1 MERES
6 TGPTVPTERRELVGL
21 AGLAVVLVVAVAAR
35 WLAVGMEGHNGDVL
49 VIHRW
54 AERMAEVGPWGFYP
68 GWISVYPALLYLYWP
83 MGLLLDGE
91 ALDLA
96 IKASSI
102 PFDLA
107 IGLVLWLIVRRWASP
122 GAAVGAAALYLLNPA
137 VLIAG
142 PLWGQI
148 DAAGTLL
155 FLLALMA
162 TASRRWATAGALAM
176 LAGMTKPQFGLVIIP
191 VVFVALWLWRTP
203 AGIRP
208 LAWTAMGA
216 LAVYVLLGA
225 PLLLDPVRYADQL
238 LQNAGTRPFVSLF
251 ALNPWGLLVGFE
263 VPDGWL
269 AVVGAILL
277 VIGLLAATIP
287 LWRRQD
293 LGALLVAGTL
303 IVFAF
308 YFLPTRAHERYLFPA
323 MALLAPFAVLSLR
336 GLAAYLVLSA
346 AFAASLLHALTYIN
360 SAAVPEAL
368 LGVLRTTPSVW
379 VMGLVLIGAACAEV
393 WLLAR
398 DMTAE
403 RAAQRADDPRMRRWP

>member
-1 MERES
+1 MEREP
-6 TGPTVPTERRELVGL
+6 TGPTVPTEWRELVGL
-21 AGLAVVLVVAVAAR
+21 AGLAIVLVVAVAAR
-35 WLAVGMEGHNGDVL
+35 WLALGMEGHNGDVL
-49 VIHRW
+49 IIHRW

-122 GAAVGAAALYLLNPA
+122 GAAVGASALYLLNPA

-176 LAGMTKPQFGLVIIP
+176 LAGMAKPQFGLVIIP

-208 LAWTAMGA
+208 LARTALGA
-216 LAVYVLLGA
+216 LAVYVVLGA

-238 LQNAGTRPFVSLF
+238 LENAGTRPFVSLF

-293 LGALLVAGTL
+293 LVALLVAGTL

-336 GLAAYLVLSA
+336 GLATYLVLSA
-346 AFAASLLHALTYIN
+346 AFAASLLYALTYIN

-368 LGVLRTTPSVW
+368 LGVLRATPSVW
-379 VMGLVLIGAACAEV
+379 VVGLVLIGAACAEV
-393 WLLAR
+393 WLLVR
-398 DMTAE
+398 QSKL
-403 RAAQRADDPRMRRWP
+403 RQGQQRQDR

>member
-1 MERES
+1 MEHE
-6 TGPTVPTERRELVGL
+6 PTERRELVGL
-21 AGLAVVLVVAVAAR
+21 AGLAIVLVVAVAAR
-35 WLAVGMEGHNGDVL
+35 WLALGMEGHNGDVHI
-49 VIHRW
+49 IHQW

-68 GWISVYPALLYLYWP
+68 GWVSVYPALLYVYWP
-83 MGLLLDGE
+83 MGLLLDGD

-107 IGLVLWLIVRRWASP
+107 IGLVLWLVVRRWVGG

-148 DAAGTLL
+148 DAAGTLF

-176 LAGMTKPQFGLVIIP
+176 VAGMAKPQFGLVMLP
-191 VVFVALWLWRTP
+191 VVFVAFRLWRSP

-208 LAWTAMGA
+208 LARTAMGA

-225 PLLLDPVRYADQL
+225 PLLLDPGRYADQL
-238 LQNAGTRPFVSLF
+238 WVNAGNRPFVSLF

-263 VPDGWL
+263 VPDGGL
-269 AVVGAILL
+269 AVVGATLL

-293 LGALLVAGTL
+293 LPALLVAGSL

-323 MALLAPFAVLSLR
+323 MALLAPFAVLTLR
-336 GLAAYLVLSA
+336 SLAAYLVLSA
-346 AFAASLLHALTYIN
+346 AFAASLLYALTYIN
-360 SAAVPEAL
+360 AGAVPDPVFAA
-368 LGVLRTTPSVW
+368 LRTAPSVW
-379 VMGLVLIGAACAEV
+379 VIGLILIGAACVEV
-393 WLLAR
+393 WLLVRQAHL
-398 DMTAE
+398 
-403 RAAQRADDPRMRRWP
+403 PRPGHT

>member
-1 MERES
+1 MQHE
-6 TGPTVPTERRELVGL
+6 PTERRELVGL
-21 AGLAVVLVVAVAAR
+21 IGLAIVLILAVALR
-35 WLAVGMEGHNGDVL
+35 WLAIGMTGHNGDVHI
-49 VIHRW
+49 IHLW

-83 MGLLLDGE
+83 MGLLLDGQ
-91 ALDLA
+91 ALDLV

-107 IGLVLWLIVRRWASP
+107 IGLVLWLVVRRRA
-122 GAAVGAAALYLLNPA
+122 GTITAVGAAALYLLNPA

-162 TASRRWATAGALAM
+162 TASRRWATAGALAVM
-176 LAGMTKPQFGLVIIP
+176 AGMAKPQFGLVIIP
-191 VVFVALWLWRTP
+191 ILFVAFRMWRSRT
-203 AGIRP
+203 GLRP
-208 LAWTAMGA
+208 LVRTAVGM
-216 LAVYVLLGA
+216 LAVYVIVAA

-238 LQNAGTRPFVSLF
+238 WQNAGNRPFVSLF

-263 VPDGWL
+263 VQDGGL
-269 AVVGAILL
+269 AVVGATLL
-277 VIGLLAATIP
+277 LIGLLAATIP

-293 LGALLVAGTL
+293 LPAVLVAGSL

-323 MALLAPFAVLSLR
+323 MALLAPFAVVSLR
-336 GLAAYLVLSA
+336 GLVAYLVLSA
-346 AFAASLLHALTYIN
+346 SFAASLLYALTFIN
-360 SAAVPEAL
+360 AGAVSDGL
-368 LGVLRTTPSVW
+368 YTVLRWPPSMW
-379 VMGLVLIGAACAEV
+379 VIGITLIGAAVAEV
-393 WLLAR
+393 WLLVRQAR
-398 DMTAE
+398 LL
-403 RAAQRADDPRMRRWP
+403 RPRTPVR